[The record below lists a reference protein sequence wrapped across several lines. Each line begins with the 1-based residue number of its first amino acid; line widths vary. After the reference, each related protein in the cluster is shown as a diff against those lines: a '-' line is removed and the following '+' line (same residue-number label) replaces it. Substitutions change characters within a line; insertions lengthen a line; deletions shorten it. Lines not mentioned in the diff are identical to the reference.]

1 MAPPGVGAMNFAN
14 LGIDEQRDARGRR
27 RRVRVADPMDQ
38 RPCNH
43 CDVSSIGEHLKEW
56 EDGIGGNG
64 AVKDWPASACASTTC
79 KRDGLCH
86 CLRDLVN
93 SGEQHATAIRWVE

>member
-1 MAPPGVGAMNFAN
+1 M
-14 LGIDEQRDARGRR
+14 
-27 RRVRVADPMDQ
+27 
-38 RPCNH
+38 
-43 CDVSSIGEHLKEW
+43 KEW
-56 EDGIGGNG
+56 EDGIGGNR

-93 SGEQHATAIRWVE
+93 SGEQHATALDWLKENLLDGTAFSKHQKVRKRNGTLPASLGV